1 MSTSKIIYKGNLRTE
16 AVHLKSNAIIITDAP
31 TDNKGKGEAFSPTD
45 MVATALGSCMLTII
59 GIKSE
64 EHNIDIEN
72 IKMNITKVMSA
83 APRKISEIIVE
94 FDFLGKSYTSKEKI
108 IIEKSAK
115 SCPVALSLDQKLKQT
130 VLFNFQN

>member
-94 FDFLGKSYTSKEKI
+94 FDFLGKSYTNKEKI

-115 SCPVALSLDQKLKQT
+115 SCPVALSLDPELKQT
-130 VLFNFQN
+130 VLFNFKD